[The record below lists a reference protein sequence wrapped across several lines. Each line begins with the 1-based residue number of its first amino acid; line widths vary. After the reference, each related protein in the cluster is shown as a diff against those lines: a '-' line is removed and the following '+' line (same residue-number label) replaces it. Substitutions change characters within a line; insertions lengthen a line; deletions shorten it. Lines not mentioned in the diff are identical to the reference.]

1 MMMKEEVFM
10 IGMWISRWGG
20 RRESHIPRHDYNTM
34 TIMIELTNNR
44 RIEYYRSII
53 EWNNHFHRIGG
64 GPTKVPSRTVQAKMK
79 ETV

>member
-1 MMMKEEVFM
+1 MMKEEVFM
-10 IGMWISRWGG
+10 IGTWISRWGG
-20 RRESHIPRHDYNTM
+20 GENHIFPDNDYNTM

-64 GPTKVPSRTVQAKMK
+64 GPTKVPSRTVHARMK